1 MAKIGI
7 FDSGVGGLSV
17 FKEIKKR
24 LPKCSYIYYGDNA
37 NCPYGIKGPDFILQR
52 SREIAHFLETEG
64 VDIIVVACNTATSYA
79 VKTLEVEMKIP
90 VIGTVPGVKPAAAE
104 TKTGVVGVLAT
115 FGTLNAPLYNRIRD
129 KWGSNVEV
137 VEHIGQGYVELV
149 ESLDLCSE
157 HAKEVVKQSVEPL
170 VMQGADIIVLGCT
183 HYPFLKDTIE
193 EVANEIKPTSAPPVT
208 VYDPAP
214 AIARHVEAII
224 HENGLNVENKEP
236 SIRLL
241 SSGSDEI
248 LKKLYELTSKELKS
262 N

>member
-52 SREIAHFLETEG
+52 SREIAHYLESNG
-64 VDIIVVACNTATSYA
+64 VDIIVMACNTATSYA
-79 VKTLEVEMKIP
+79 VKTLDLEMKIP

-129 KWGSNVEV
+129 RWGANVEV
-137 VEHIGQGYVELV
+137 IEHIGQGYVELV
-149 ESLDLCSE
+149 EAFDLHSE
-157 HAKEVVKQSVEPL
+157 HAKEVVRQSVEPL
-170 VMQGADIIVLGCT
+170 VKQGADIIVLGCT
-183 HYPFLKDTIE
+183 HYPFLKETIE
-193 EVANEIKPTSAPPVT
+193 EVADEIKPDSTPKIT

-214 AIARHVEAII
+214 AIARHVESII
-224 HENGLNVENKEP
+224 LENGLDIEDAEAT
-236 SIRLL
+236 ITLM

-248 LKKLYELTSKELKS
+248 LKKLYELSL

>member
-24 LPKCSYIYYGDNA
+24 LPRCSYIYYGDNA

-52 SREIAHFLETEG
+52 SREIASNLQAAGAE
-64 VDIIVVACNTATSYA
+64 IIVVACNTATSYA
-79 VKTLEVEMKIP
+79 VETLNKEMKVP
-90 VIGTVPGVKPAAAE
+90 VVGSVPGVKPAAAE

-115 FGTLNAPLYNRIRD
+115 YGTLNAPLYNRIRNR
-129 KWGSNVEV
+129 WGANVEV

-149 ESLDLCSE
+149 ESFDFDSE
-157 HAKEVVKQSVEPL
+157 NAKKIVRESVEPL
-170 VMQGADIIVLGCT
+170 VEQGADIIVLGCT

-193 EVANEIKPTSAPPVT
+193 EVANKVKPSSTPFVS

-214 AIARHVEAII
+214 AIARHVEVLVM
-224 HENGLNVENKEP
+224 ENGLNLDEPEP
-236 SIRLL
+236 SITLL

-248 LKKLYELTSKELKS
+248 LMKLYNKYLNS
-262 N
+262 

>member
-17 FKEIKKR
+17 FKEIKRR
-24 LPKCSYIYYGDNA
+24 LPNCSYIYYGDNA

-52 SREIAHFLETEG
+52 SREIAHYLESEG

-79 VKTLEVEMKIP
+79 VKTLEEEMSIP

-129 KWGSNVEV
+129 RWGANVDV

-149 ESLDLCSE
+149 ESLDLHSV
-157 HAKEVVKQSVEPL
+157 HARDVVKRSVEPL
-170 VMQGADIIVLGCT
+170 VSQGADIIVLGCT
-183 HYPFLKDTIE
+183 HYPFLKETIE
-193 EVANEIKPTSAPPVT
+193 EVANEIKPESTPLIT
-208 VYDPAP
+208 IYDPAP

-224 HENGLNVENKEP
+224 KEQGMRIEDP
-236 SIRLL
+236 NPTIRLL

-248 LKKLYELTSKELKS
+248 LISLYESFI
-262 N
+262 

>member
-24 LPKCSYIYYGDNA
+24 LPKCSFIYYGDNA

-52 SREIAHFLETEG
+52 SREIAHFLESKG

-79 VKTLEVEMKIP
+79 VKTLDVEMKIP
-90 VIGTVPGVKPAAAE
+90 VIGTVPGVKPAASE

-129 KWGSNVEV
+129 RWGAHVEV

-149 ESLDLCSE
+149 EALDLDSS

-170 VMQGADIIVLGCT
+170 VKQGADIIVLGCT
-183 HYPFLKDTIE
+183 HYPFLKKTIE
-193 EVANEIKPTSAPPVT
+193 EVANEIKPDSAPIIT

-224 HENGLNVENKEP
+224 MEKGLDIEDKEP
-236 SIRLL
+236 TVILL

-248 LKKLYELTSKELKS
+248 LKKLYELSL